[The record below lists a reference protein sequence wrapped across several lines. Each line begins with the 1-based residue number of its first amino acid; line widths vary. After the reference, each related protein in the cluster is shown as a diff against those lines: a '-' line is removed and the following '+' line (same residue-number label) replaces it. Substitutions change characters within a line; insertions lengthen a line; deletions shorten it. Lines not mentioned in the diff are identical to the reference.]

1 MKRIFIAICFALF
14 VGANAGA
21 QSAYTRQG
29 NNFTQQDK
37 KKATAAVSAPTAYT
51 YTTNDG
57 KKYPIYLSKNGRA
70 YINRISK
77 KGNEYRQYLD
87 EEISR
92 QICKETGTIYT
103 EKK

>member
-1 MKRIFIAICFALF
+1 MKKLFIAICFALF

-21 QSAYTRQG
+21 QGAYTRQG
-29 NNFTQQDK
+29 NNFVQQDK
-37 KKATAAVSAPTAYT
+37 KKVAEATAKATAYT

-70 YINRISK
+70 FIYRISK
-77 KGNEYRQYLD
+77 AGNEYKQYLG

-92 QICKETGTIYT
+92 QICKETNTTYV